1 MSLARRFQAAAKP
14 SAPKPEPKAAPAPEP
29 VKKPR
34 APGAGRPKAD
44 DPRLPVTLR
53 VPQSLLEAYQAGGGD
68 WRAAMVAV
76 LARAKP

>member
-1 MSLARRFQAAAKP
+1 LAIRYAQQ
-14 SAPKPEPKAAPAPEP
+14 APKPEPKP
-29 VKKPR
+29 VEAKKTR

-53 VPQSLLEAYQAGGGD
+53 VPRSLLDAYQAGGGD